1 MFTKNNLIR
10 LFFCKHQHGGKI
22 VGIKFYT
29 VSDEYID
36 YCRKIEK
43 KVPKNVDESTG
54 FKKPH
59 IGIMIQNSEHYYFVQ
74 LTSNKERYDH
84 FREDYTFHFIR
95 DLSYIDKQNPDNEK
109 KIAGLRIGYMFP
121 VPECALQPLEFN
133 SIEDK
138 EYKSLVWKEWIYCK
152 ENIGIIESK
161 ANKLY
166 NLVTKHKQFKNRCCD
181 FKRLELR
188 ALEFVYAKEEAS
200 KK

>member
-59 IGIMIQNSEHYYFVQ
+59 IGIMIQNSEHNYFVP

-138 EYKSLVWKEWIYCK
+138 EYKVEATDV
-152 ENIGIIESK
+152 IIVPP
-161 ANKLY
+161 NKRFYYLG
-166 NLVTKHKQFKNRCCD
+166 NMKQVLINSPAWEEETD
-181 FKRLELR
+181 ELLR
-188 ALEFVYAKEEAS
+188 KIPH
-200 KK
+200 